1 MKQPVILSLVAAAAI
16 LAACATANDPSAATE
31 QVSQRE
37 YPTGSNIPRKRA
49 PGEADGVSTYD
60 KEALE
65 RARAEQYQTAR
76 PGLGRTQ

>member
-1 MKQPVILSLVAAAAI
+1 MKKILTLCALAAAT
-16 LAACATANDPSAATE
+16 LLSACATNEPAAANEAVA
-31 QVSQRE
+31 QRE

-65 RARAEQYQTAR
+65 RARNSQYQTPR
-76 PGLGRTQ
+76 PGLGGTP

>member
-1 MKQPVILSLVAAAAI
+1 MKKILTLCALAAAT
-16 LAACATANDPSAATE
+16 LLSGCAAPEPVAATE
-31 QVSQRE
+31 AMSKRE

-65 RARAEQYQTAR
+65 RARNEQYQTPR
-76 PGLGRTQ
+76 PGLGGSQ